1 VKKTMPLPA
10 DVRLMNMATALL
22 VVVFV
27 LLALGSWAWWL
38 IRHPSF
44 ALQTIT
50 VQGEVSRNNAFA
62 FRTHVLPKL
71 EGNFFTI
78 DLAKTRQAFEA
89 VPWVRVAVVHRDFP
103 NRLRAVLLEHRP
115 MALWGDEDAG
125 TLINEQ
131 GQVFEANLDD
141 ADAERLP
148 RMKGPGAE
156 SQNVAGMYLALS
168 PRLEAL
174 DMQIELLELTPRGSW
189 RLQTQHGAQIE
200 LGRGSNTEILQRLDV
215 FLTSLKQVTARYE
228 RGVSALAAADLRHKD
243 GYALRLHG
251 VSTVDA
257 DNKKKP

>member
-1 VKKTMPLPA
+1 MKKTMPLPA
-10 DVRLMNMATALL
+10 DVRLMNMTSALL

-50 VQGEVSRNNAFA
+50 VQGEVTRNNAFA

-71 EGNFFTI
+71 QGNFFTI
-78 DLAKTRQAFEA
+78 DLAQTRQAFEA

-115 MALWGDEDAG
+115 MALWGNEDDG

-148 RMKGPGAE
+148 RMKGPLDE
-156 SQNVAGMYLALS
+156 SQTVAGMYLALS
-168 PRLEAL
+168 PRFEAL
-174 DMQIELLELTPRGSW
+174 DMQIELLELSPRGSW

-200 LGRGSNTEILQRLDV
+200 LGRGSNTDILQRLDV
-215 FLTSLKQVTARYE
+215 FLTSLKQVAARYE
-228 RGVSALAAADLRHKD
+228 RGASALAAADLRHKN

>member
-1 VKKTMPLPA
+1 MPLPV
-10 DVRLMNMATALL
+10 DIKLMNMATALL

-27 LLALGSWAWWL
+27 LLAMGSCAWWL

-44 ALQTIT
+44 SLHAIT
-50 VQGEVSRNNAFA
+50 VQGEVSRHNAFA

-115 MALWGDEDAG
+115 MAMWGEDDAG
-125 TLINEQ
+125 TLLNEQ
-131 GQVFEANLDD
+131 GQVFEASLED

-148 RMKGPGAE
+148 RLKGPLAE
-156 SQNVAGMYLALS
+156 SQTVAALYMALS
-168 PRLEAL
+168 PRFQKL
-174 DMQIELLELTPRGSW
+174 DMEIDLLELTPRGSW
-189 RLQTQHGAQIE
+189 RIHTKNGGHIE
-200 LGRGSNTEILQRLDV
+200 LGRGSQSEILQRLDV
-215 FLTSLKQVTARYE
+215 FLTTLKQVSARYG
-228 RGVSALAAADLRHKD
+228 RGASALAGADLRHKD

-251 VSTVDA
+251 VSTVEI